1 MDETRPHDVLRFSCW
16 VTWASIPFLGGQ
28 GTTTISYRR
37 VECDRWY
44 AWLVGPTVVH
54 CRQEIVVLHLRAL
67 RWLPLPHRTMIQV
80 IDDTG
85 RTVYAG
91 AWFRSYR
98 RIAAALE
105 QADFV
110 VQEEAGWLA
119 GSGAYSPARI
129 LALLGVLCI
138 PSLATVLASIH

>member
-85 RTVYAG
+85 VP
-91 AWFRSYR
+91 
-98 RIAAALE
+98 
-105 QADFV
+105 V
-110 VQEEAGWLA
+110 LA